1 MRKNIFLLIILF
13 LFSASL
19 VVAETNF
26 SFTSRKNLNLD
37 ESLTPDI
44 EINYHRP
51 QQILVFHI
59 KPSHSYLLNDTTTW
73 MRLFHYYITTRLEFP
88 DMPFNYLI
96 DRSGNIYEAIE
107 GSEGRTSYIQGEE
120 GSVVVAYL
128 SESADFSPSVRRGF
142 KSLIESY
149 SYRFGISKDRVRSV
163 DFVVSSDSELPFYKE
178 SESIFEQSFLSMIDG
193 FEYSDTMNLRLSG
206 EIVDVEYDE
215 SIQSGERLGVSLIL
229 KNTDSFSWYLDEG
242 MVFLSTVD
250 GEESPFA
257 INQDWDSFSKPLS
270 LESQTV
276 LPEGEVEVSF
286 ELGTETILP
295 GNYEVEFRFVVLP
308 DADVAGS
315 QFEVSFEIEKGDRK
329 IVQIRPTNT
338 GALTVYGC
346 PAYTCEMVA
355 GAISGERY
363 VVLDEQDVW
372 YKISVDGVEGWVTI
386 HYATPVD

>member
-1 MRKNIFLLIILF
+1 MKKNIFLLIILF

-26 SFTSRKNLNLD
+26 SFTSRENLKLD
-37 ESLTPDI
+37 ESLSPNI

-59 KPSHSYLLNDTTTW
+59 KPSHSYLSNDTATW

-88 DMPFNYLI
+88 DMPFNYVV
-96 DRSGNIYEAIE
+96 DSSGNIYEAIE
-107 GSEGRTSYIQGEE
+107 GSEGRASYIQGEE
-120 GSVVVAYL
+120 GSVVVAYF
-128 SESADFSPSVRRGF
+128 SESSDFSPSARRGF
-142 KSLIESY
+142 KNLIESY
-149 SYRFGISKDRVRSV
+149 SYKFGIPKNRVKPIDLIISPE
-163 DFVVSSDSELPFYKE
+163 SELPFYEE
-178 SESIFEQSFLSMIDG
+178 SEGIFSQSFFSMIDD
-193 FEYSDTMNLRLSG
+193 FEYSDTMNLTFSG
-206 EIVDVEYDE
+206 EVIDVEYDE
-215 SIQSGERLGVSLIL
+215 SIQSGERLEVSLVL

-242 MVFLSTVD
+242 MVFLSTAD
-250 GEESPFA
+250 GEESQFA

-276 LPEGEVEVSF
+276 LPGDEIEVSF
-286 ELGTETILP
+286 ELGTEAILP
-295 GNYEVEFRFVVLP
+295 GNYETEFKFVVLP
-308 DADVAGS
+308 EADVVGS
-315 QFEVSFEIEKGDRK
+315 EFEVNFEITKGDRK
-329 IVQIRPTNT
+329 VVQIRATNT

-363 VVLDEQDVW
+363 VVLDEEDAW